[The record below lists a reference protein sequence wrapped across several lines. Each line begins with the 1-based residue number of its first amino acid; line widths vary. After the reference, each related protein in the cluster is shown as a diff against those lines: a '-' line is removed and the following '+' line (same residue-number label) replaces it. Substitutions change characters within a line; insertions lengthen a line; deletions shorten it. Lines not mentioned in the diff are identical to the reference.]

1 MYLTYIETSRL
12 ICTVH
17 QLTGV
22 YVSVVNIGLI
32 LVKASSAIEIN
43 QISLKLTINKFIKL
57 THFWSEAVIRRYSS
71 KQVFLKFSHISQ
83 ENTCVGV
90 YFIFKAAGL

>member
-22 YVSVVNIGLI
+22 YVSVINIGLI

-57 THFWSEAVIRRYSS
+57 THFWSEAVIRRCSS

-90 YFIFKAAGL
+90 YF